1 MTGNPLR
8 FAVELARHAG
18 DLLLSHYHGGGTQ
31 ASLKADR
38 SVVTEA
44 DLAADRLITESI
56 HSEFSGEAVLSEE
69 LQPSLDDGEFD
80 AIWVIDPLDGT
91 TNFSLGLPFWGVSIA
106 RLVGGWPDIGVLY
119 FPILNELYT
128 AARDRGAQFNQA
140 SLRVK
145 TPNPN
150 FPTTFFS
157 CCSRTFRNYEIGIR
171 YKPRILGSAAY
182 SFCSVARGM
191 ALIAF
196 EATPKIW
203 DIAATW
209 LLVSEAGGAVA
220 THNGSAPFPV
230 QAGRDYSQA
239 QFPALAA
246 ATPELIQKAISM
258 IRPKDVSKE

>member
-1 MTGNPLR
+1 MTGSPLR
-8 FAVELARHAG
+8 FAVDLARHAG
-18 DLLLSHYHGGGTQ
+18 DLLLSHYHGDSSQ
-31 ASLKADR
+31 ASLKPDR

-44 DLAADRLITESI
+44 DLAADRLITEAI
-56 HSEFSGEAVLSEE
+56 HSDFSGEAVLSEE
-69 LQPSLDDGEFD
+69 LHPSLGDEEFD

-106 RLVGGWPDIGVLY
+106 RLVGGWPDIGVLF
-119 FPILNELYT
+119 FPILNELYA
-128 AARDRGAQFNQA
+128 AARGHGAQFNQA
-140 SLRVK
+140 SLRVR
-145 TPNPN
+145 TPDPN
-150 FPTTFFS
+150 TPATFFS
-157 CCSRTFRNYEIGIR
+157 CCSRTFRNYEVGIR

-182 SFCSVARGM
+182 SFCSVARGI

-230 QAGRDYSQA
+230 QSGRDYSQVH
-239 QFPALAA
+239 FPALAA
-246 ATPELIQKAISM
+246 ATPELLQKAMSSIK
-258 IRPKDVSKE
+258 PKE